1 MVDHNHNRIKT
12 CTGGQVSNQ
21 IHRDLGEGFRGCGRN
36 RGEGRRRRVGI
47 RFHFLAGTTAGNIV
61 ADEGTHTRP
70 PVGAF
75 YQLFSLVA
83 AGVAGGDVVMVEGEN
98 PATEGVGDVSAVFV
112 EQDATIVV
120 QAPVGEGGAHWW
132 GAEPI
137 EGVNSCR
144 DSRFRGIRGCNCKF
158 LSKFSINET
167 SEEGIREQRDMLVI
181 SVGRGMVNATGEG
194 IRGGEVAAR
203 DMVKEEVVFREGQLP
218 SSLSSS

>member
-47 RFHFLAGTTAGNIV
+47 RFHFLAGTTAGDIF
-61 ADEGTHTRP
+61 ADEGAHTRP

-75 YQLFSLVA
+75 YQLLSLVA
-83 AGVAGGDVVMVEGEN
+83 AGVAGSDVVMVDGEN
-98 PATEGVGDVSAVFV
+98 SVTEGVGDISAVLV

-132 GAEPI
+132 GAESI
-137 EGVNSCR
+137 EGVNSCG
-144 DSRFRGIRGCNCKF
+144 DSRFRGVRGCNCEF
-158 LSKFSINET
+158 FSKFSINET
-167 SEEGIREQRDMLVI
+167 SEEGIREQGDVLII
-181 SVGRGMVNATGEG
+181 SINRSMVNAAGEG
-194 IRGGEVAAR
+194 
-203 DMVKEEVVFREGQLP
+203 
-218 SSLSSS
+218 